1 MINFKFFQKAH
12 KLLMM
17 DSWVTL
23 RDVHNRKKHQYIT
36 WSQYPSTIDA
46 GDYQI
51 FEGNILQFYDYIK
64 CQGNSITPTVYEIGM
79 WRSGYFTRTYT
90 FSNESR
96 MNHFISRSWKLKIHY
111 NIL

>member
-1 MINFKFFQKAH
+1 MKSFKFFQKVQ
-12 KLLMM
+12 KLLTM

-23 RDVHNRKKHQYIT
+23 RDIHNRKKHQYIQ

-64 CQGNSITPTVYEIGM
+64 SYNRTITPIVYEIGM

-90 FSNESR
+90 ISNERR
-96 MNHFISRSWKLKIHY
+96 MNNFISRSWKLRIHY
-111 NIL
+111 NI